1 MKTVKTYLVRK
12 PSDLEE
18 VMELTKRYG
27 NEATE
32 VKVAET
38 IRLDEETYKAICEN
52 PMADYG
58 FLTGKGGY
66 DDDGMRQVVKISNG
80 YPKPVWEKDPAR
92 RNEALD
98 CRVYARAGAA
108 IYGLDRLSEKGWQEL
123 EAVIPAKSSA
133 VPVQKKKRF
142 IQLQPTKVD
151 DPWL

>member
-38 IRLDEETYKAICEN
+38 IRLDEEAYKAVCEN

-80 YPKPVWEKDPAR
+80 YPKPVWEKTRQDETKPWTA
-92 RNEALD
+92 EFML
-98 CRVYARAGAA
+98 VP
-108 IYGLDRLSEKGWQEL
+108 EL
-123 EAVIPAKSSA
+123 QFMV
-133 VPVQKKKRF
+133 
-142 IQLQPTKVD
+142 LTD
-151 DPWL
+151 

>member
-38 IRLDEETYKAICEN
+38 IRLDEEAYKAVCEN

-66 DDDGMRQVVKISNG
+66 DDDGMRQVIALTCKG
-80 YPKPVWEKDPAR
+80 HKTLYADPSGS
-92 RNEALD
+92 D
-98 CRVYARAGAA
+98 YCRYLG
-108 IYGLDRLSEKGWQEL
+108 IKQ
-123 EAVIPAKSSA
+123 
-133 VPVQKKKRF
+133 
-142 IQLQPTKVD
+142 
-151 DPWL
+151 

>member
-52 PMADYG
+52 PMADYV

-66 DDDGMRQVVKISNG
+66 DDDGVRQVIALTCKG
-80 YPKPVWEKDPAR
+80 YKTLYADPSGSAY
-92 RNEALD
+92 
-98 CRVYARAGAA
+98 CRYLG
-108 IYGLDRLSEKGWQEL
+108 IKQ
-123 EAVIPAKSSA
+123 
-133 VPVQKKKRF
+133 
-142 IQLQPTKVD
+142 
-151 DPWL
+151 

>member
-38 IRLDEETYKAICEN
+38 IRLDEEAYKAVCEN
-52 PMADYG
+52 PVANYG

-66 DDDGMRQVVKISNG
+66 DDDGMRKVIALTCKG
-80 YPKPVWEKDPAR
+80 HKTLYADPSGS
-92 RNEALD
+92 D
-98 CRVYARAGAA
+98 YCRYLG
-108 IYGLDRLSEKGWQEL
+108 IKQ
-123 EAVIPAKSSA
+123 
-133 VPVQKKKRF
+133 
-142 IQLQPTKVD
+142 
-151 DPWL
+151 